1 MFSRVRPP
9 RTIGENGQITD
20 YNEVDAIGRLL
31 LYESGSNRGNEACLL
46 LSNATTKGGTSILLM
61 LTDKRLL
68 VFGSADLINM
78 VLIFEVFGAFRI
90 LFF

>member
-9 RTIGENGQITD
+9 RTIAENGQITD

-31 LYESGSNRGNEACLL
+31 LNESGSNRGDEACLL

-61 LTDKRLL
+61 LTDKRLC
-68 VFGSADLINM
+68 VFSSEDIINM
-78 VLIFEVFGAFRI
+78 VLIFEVFPS
-90 LFF
+90 L